1 VKRADYLRN
10 AKLLGANQEV
20 VMSDVS
26 LRQNIIDELEFEPS
40 LNAANIGVA
49 VENGVVTLTGHVRS
63 YMEKVRAER
72 VVQRVK
78 DVHGV
83 AEELEVRYPSD
94 KKTADDEIAKRA
106 LNIISWDTS
115 IPADKVQVKVEGG
128 WITLSGQVEWYY
140 QKVSAESAVRRISG
154 VKGVSNML
162 TIEPRVQ
169 PSDIKGRI
177 ENALKRKAGVEASKI
192 RVSVSDG
199 KVTLDGNVNAW
210 FERTAA
216 EDAAWAAPGVTSVVD
231 HIHIA

>member
-1 VKRADYLRN
+1 
-10 AKLLGANQEV
+10 
-20 VMSDVS
+20 M
-26 LRQNIIDELEFEPS
+26 
-40 LNAANIGVA
+40 
-49 VENGVVTLTGHVRS
+49 VTLTGHVRT

-94 KKTADDEIAKRA
+94 KKTSDDEIAKRA

-192 RVSVSDG
+192 RVSVTDG